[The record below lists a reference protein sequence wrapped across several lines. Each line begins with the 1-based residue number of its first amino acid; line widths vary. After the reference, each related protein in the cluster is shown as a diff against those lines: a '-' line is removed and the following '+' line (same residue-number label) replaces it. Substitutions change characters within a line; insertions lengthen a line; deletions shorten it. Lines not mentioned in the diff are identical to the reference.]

1 LPAQCTIQTEV
12 NAAEIAS
19 TIEEFIA
26 SCTQPALLEQGEP
39 PLPLR
44 PAQFQVHLSP
54 RGAVLEAWDE
64 SRTWARRILKVS
76 PPQRKQLHLEAF
88 RLGKKTAQ
96 VTLVD
101 VGDARSQAALEKS
114 SRGAFAQQFRMFLQR
129 RYGGWRLES
138 FRSEPNLQYSFS
150 PVFPT
155 AFYTRGQQALA
166 ALAAPPRDTSFHSLS
181 FALVWLDYLR
191 QQHGAIAGSKLLLY
205 LPERHH
211 RSPALLARHLHHV
224 KVEIWLYTEDGGEY
238 PLDGSDVG
246 NVESALP
253 ARYSRL
259 AGPAWWLEFLA
270 AHPEVDTIEE
280 ADGRLSYRL
289 RGLEFARLRPPSF
302 DKQPLLSYGV
312 PRHTKASRERLSDVE
327 SLLAELQHL
336 RHAGAENT
344 NNPIYTAEPERWLE
358 SQVRRNLDRLHP
370 ALLPELVYGQV
381 LGSLSGER
389 SALDLL
395 AITRQQQLVILE
407 LKASEDIHL
416 PLQGFDYWLRMCHHL
431 HHNHFAHNGY
441 FPGTMISPVPPQL
454 MLVSPAL
461 HWHPTTDAILRYLPA
476 ACQTTLIGLNGKWR
490 ENLDVVM
497 TLHQ

>member
-1 LPAQCTIQTEV
+1 LT
-12 NAAEIAS
+12 AAEIAQ
-19 TIEEFIA
+19 TIESFIA
-26 SCTQPALLEQGEP
+26 SCTQPALLEPGEA

-44 PAQFQVHLSP
+44 PSQFQVHLSP
-54 RGAVLEAWDE
+54 RGAVLEAWDDT
-64 SRTWARRILKVS
+64 RTWARRILKVE

-101 VGDARSQAALEKS
+101 VADARSQAALEKS

-129 RYGGWRLES
+129 RYGAWRLES
-138 FRSEPNLQYSFS
+138 FRSEPNLQHSFS

-155 AFYTRGQQALA
+155 AFYTKGQQALA
-166 ALAAPPRDTSFHSLS
+166 ALAAPPRDTSFHALS
-181 FALVWLDYLR
+181 FALVWVDYLR
-191 QQHGAIAGSKLLLY
+191 QQHGEIAGSKLLLY
-205 LPERHH
+205 LPEKHH
-211 RSPALLARHLHHV
+211 RSPALLARHLQQL

-238 PLDGSDVG
+238 PLDSADVG
-246 NVESALP
+246 NVESSLP
-253 ARYSRL
+253 PRFSRL
-259 AGPAWWLEFLA
+259 AGPAWWMEFLA

-289 RGLEFARLRPPSF
+289 RGLEFARLRPPAF
-302 DKQPLLSYGV
+302 DKQAMLSYGV
-312 PRHTKASRERLSDVE
+312 QRHSKVSAERLGDVE
-327 SLLAELQHL
+327 SLLWELGHL
-336 RHAGAENT
+336 RDAQAENK

-358 SQVRRNLDRLHP
+358 SQVRRNLQRLHP
-370 ALLPELVYGQV
+370 GLLPDVVYGQV

-416 PLQGFDYWLRMCHHL
+416 PLQGLDYWLRICHHL
-431 HHNHFAHNGY
+431 QHNHFAHNGY
-441 FPGTMISPVPPQL
+441 FPGVMISPLPPQL

-461 HWHPTTDAILRYLPA
+461 HWHPSTDAILRYLPA
-476 ACQTTLIGLNGKWR
+476 ACQTTRIGLNGKWR
-490 ENLDVVM
+490 EELDVVM
-497 TLHQ
+497 MIHQ